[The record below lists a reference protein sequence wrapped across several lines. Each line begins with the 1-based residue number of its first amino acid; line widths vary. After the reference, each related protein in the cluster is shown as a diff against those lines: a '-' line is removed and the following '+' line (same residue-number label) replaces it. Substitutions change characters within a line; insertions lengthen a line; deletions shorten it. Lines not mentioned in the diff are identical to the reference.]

1 MRVFNHVY
9 VPFIV
14 GKSLSAEYVGCSL
27 VNHFVTF
34 YEGIMLHWICQA
46 GFCLMNSLEVF
57 PDLSEGMCLIM
68 WVSIKSHNA
77 PHFLKVGV
85 SDTSSLSPHWEL
97 IFFSHSAIELLLCLG
112 SLPCCMTWFQPTFS
126 SRRDGLRFDSRM
138 STWSTAVTAR
148 CSDPV
153 AAKQAQ
159 IKCQLTLLI
168 VVWGW
173 KKSYH

>member
-27 VNHFVTF
+27 LNHFVTF

-97 IFFSHSAIELLLCLG
+97 IFISRWQTL
-112 SLPCCMTWFQPTFS
+112 TWFIVMPLFIVKCQ
-126 SRRDGLRFDSRM
+126 
-138 STWSTAVTAR
+138 
-148 CSDPV
+148 DPV
-153 AAKQAQ
+153 D
-159 IKCQLTLLI
+159 CT
-168 VVWGW
+168 VEPP
-173 KKSYH
+173 